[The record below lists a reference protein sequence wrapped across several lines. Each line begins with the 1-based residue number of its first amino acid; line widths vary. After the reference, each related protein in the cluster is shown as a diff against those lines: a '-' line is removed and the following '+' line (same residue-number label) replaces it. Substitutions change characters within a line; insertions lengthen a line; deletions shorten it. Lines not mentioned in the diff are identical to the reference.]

1 MNKYSLTTF
10 FLLIGLLNFPGTLLA
25 SNALSS
31 ASDDRIEKMRS
42 AILQDLEGEMLYRI
56 SGQEQ
61 WQSASIGDRF
71 NELDMVKTG
80 ANSIAVI
87 LVEGGS
93 EAQLTLRPNT
103 QIEIKKMHKNGMAE
117 HTQMN
122 LWTGSVLAK
131 AEKLTYDSTFQ
142 VKTPA
147 MVAGIRGT
155 EFEVS
160 YQPPE

>member
-1 MNKYSLTTF
+1 MNKHTLLT
-10 FLLIGLLNFPGTLLA
+10 FLVLIGLLAMTNSSLA
-25 SNALSS
+25 SNANH
-31 ASDDRIEKMRS
+31 ADQNDGIEKLRH
-42 AILQDLEGEMLYRI
+42 AVLRDLEGELFFK
-56 SGQEQ
+56 SPQADA
-61 WQSASIGDRF
+61 WLNAKIGDRF
-71 NELDMVKTG
+71 NELDTVKTG

-103 QIEIKKMHKNGMAE
+103 QIEIKKMHTNGDAE

-122 LWTGSVLAK
+122 LWMGSVLAK
-131 AEKLTYDSTFQ
+131 AEKITHDSTFQ

-160 YQPPE
+160 YQPPD